1 MSNEKAKAKL
11 KKALF
16 NPDNKL
22 ALIPNWLSF
31 SRVIGSYAIPIMIY
45 TGASA
50 AAIFGTI
57 SFIGISDFLDG
68 KIARALKIDSEEGAL
83 VDAVADKFF
92 SINLILGILPK
103 APLFLINGLLESQ
116 ISYVNG
122 KAYAEGKEPKSS
134 LLGKIKIW
142 PLSIGLGLGYLS
154 IAMKKQGVTAVDP
167 NKIMLASNLFCAATI
182 PLEIIN
188 LKEYKKEA
196 DKPKETK
203 NNNEEKT
210 KVKEKTKEN
219 KKEKTK
225 TNKIIL
231 DKDANIPLMVFEPK
245 KEEENIKG
253 KQKRLK

>member
-1 MSNEKAKAKL
+1 MSNEKAKTKL

-22 ALIPNWLSF
+22 SLIPNWLSF
-31 SRVIGSYAIPIMIY
+31 SRVIGSYAIPTMIY

-50 AAIFGTI
+50 PALFGTI
-57 SFIGISDFLDG
+57 GFIGISDFLDG
-68 KIARALKIDSEEGAL
+68 KIARALKVESEEGAL

-116 ISYVNG
+116 ISYING
-122 KAYAEGKEPKSS
+122 KAYADGKNPQSS

-154 IAMKKQGVTAVDP
+154 IAMKNQGSNLIDP
-167 NKIMLASNLFCAATI
+167 SKLMLASNLFCAATI

-188 LKEYKKEA
+188 LREYKKEA
-196 DKPKETK
+196 EKPLEMQEKEKENKTQTKEKKKDKK
-203 NNNEEKT
+203 KT
-210 KVKEKTKEN
+210 KKITLDKNAKIPLMIFEPEKEKEKT
-219 KKEKTK
+219 
-225 TNKIIL
+225 
-231 DKDANIPLMVFEPK
+231 
-245 KEEENIKG
+245 KG